1 MIRAASLRYR
11 TWLLITCFCWP
22 FSAFAL
28 DFREAYELAKQHD
41 PGWLAAQSESAAG
54 QQERALGRSALLPSL
69 SYRYSRANNWS
80 EVQQETPR
88 GTTTNDMNY
97 TSYSSAFTLT
107 QPLLNA
113 AAFAQ
118 YQAGKAQ
125 AEAAELTLERARQAL
140 AVQVLQAYTEVLYAN
155 DDIKLAK
162 AHLRALQAEDERSQ
176 RFIDYG
182 EGTRTD
188 QLEIAAQSRL
198 VEAQLIEA
206 EDRLSDAQNAL
217 RALTGTRVPSA
228 SLAPLQADL
237 LARNL
242 HTTQANPV
250 LSLEQWHEHTLAH
263 NPELAAQRSLL
274 EAARHQLNQQR
285 AGHLPSVQLYARS
298 QISDS
303 NSENMIGQRYDTDSI
318 GVEVNLPLYSGGRV
332 VAASRQAGSTYEQTR
347 HELDA
352 ATVELLNDVERQY
365 RLTRSSQRRIEAY
378 QQTVTAATERVEAT
392 RRSILGG
399 ERTNLDVLNAERER
413 FEALRDLSRSRYD
426 YLLAWL
432 TLRWQAGVLNGGDIE
447 RVAGAFGS

>member
-1 MIRAASLRYR
+1 MIRVASRRYR
-11 TWLLITCFCWP
+11 TWLLLACLCCSFN
-22 FSAFAL
+22 AFAL

-69 SYRYSRANNWS
+69 NYRYSRAKNWS
-80 EVQQETPR
+80 EVRQETPL
-88 GTTTNDMNY
+88 GSTTSDMDY
-97 TSYSSAFTLT
+97 TSYSSSFTLT
-107 QPLLNA
+107 QPLLDA

-125 AEAAELTLERARQAL
+125 AQAAELTLERARQAL
-140 AVQVLQAYTEVLYAN
+140 AVQVLQAYTGVLYAH
-155 DDIKLAK
+155 DDIELTT
-162 AHLRALQAEDERSQ
+162 AHLRALQEEHERSQ
-176 RFIDYG
+176 RFIEYG

-188 QLEIAAQSRL
+188 QLEIAAQARL

-206 EDRLSDAQNAL
+206 EDRLSDAHNAL
-217 RALTGTRVPSA
+217 RTLTGTGVPSSA
-228 SLAPLQADL
+228 LAPLQADQ
-237 LARNL
+237 LARNVQ
-242 HTTQANPV
+242 TTQESPV
-250 LSLEQWHEHTLAH
+250 SSLEQWQEHTLAH

-285 AGHLPSVQLYARS
+285 AGHLPNIRLYARS

-303 NSENMIGQRYDTDSI
+303 NSENVIGQRYDTDSI

-332 VAASRQAGSTYEQTR
+332 VAASRQADSTYAQTR

-352 ATVELLNDVERQY
+352 ATIEMLNDVERQY
-365 RLTRSSQRRIEAY
+365 RLTRSSQQRIEAY
-378 QQTVTAATERVEAT
+378 QQTVVAATERLEAT

-413 FEALRDLSRSRYD
+413 FEALRDLSRARYD

-432 TLRWQAGVLNGGDIE
+432 TLRWQAGVLNDEDISQ
-447 RVAGAFGS
+447 VAGYF

>member
-1 MIRAASLRYR
+1 MRVALLRYP
-11 TWLLITCFCWP
+11 TWLLITCLCCS

-41 PGWLAAQSESAAG
+41 PGWLAAQSENAAA
-54 QQERALGRSALLPSL
+54 QQERALGRSGLLPSIN
-69 SYRYSRANNWS
+69 YRYSRAQNWS
-80 EVQQETPR
+80 KVQQETPL
-88 GTTTNDMNY
+88 GTTTNDMDY
-97 TSYSSAFTLT
+97 TSYSSSFTLT
-107 QPLLNA
+107 QPLLDA

-140 AVQVLQAYTEVLYAN
+140 AVQVLQAYTDVLYAS
-155 DDIKLAK
+155 DDISLAQ
-162 AHLRALQAEDERSQ
+162 AHLRALLEERERSQ
-176 RFIDYG
+176 RFIEYG

-188 QLEIAAQSRL
+188 QLEITAQARL

-217 RALTGTRVPSA
+217 RSLTGTRAPPT
-228 SLAPLQADL
+228 SLAPLQAEL
-237 LARNL
+237 LARNVP
-242 HTTQANPV
+242 TPQESSV
-250 LSLEQWHEHTLAH
+250 LSLEQWHERTLAH

-274 EAARHQLNQQR
+274 EAARHQRNQQR
-285 AGHLPSVQLYARS
+285 AGHLPNVRLYARS

-303 NSENMIGQRYDTDSI
+303 NSENAIGQRYNTDSI

-332 VAASRQAGSTYEQTR
+332 VAASRQADNTYAQTR

-365 RLTRSSQRRIEAY
+365 RLTHSSQQRIGAY
-378 QQTVTAATERVEAT
+378 EQTVSATTERLEAT
-392 RRSILGG
+392 RKSLLGG
-399 ERTNLDVLNAERER
+399 ERTNLDVLNAERGR
-413 FEALRDLSRSRYD
+413 FEALRDLSRARYD

-432 TLRWQAGVLNGGDIE
+432 TLRWQAGILNLSLIHI
-447 RVAGAFGS
+447 